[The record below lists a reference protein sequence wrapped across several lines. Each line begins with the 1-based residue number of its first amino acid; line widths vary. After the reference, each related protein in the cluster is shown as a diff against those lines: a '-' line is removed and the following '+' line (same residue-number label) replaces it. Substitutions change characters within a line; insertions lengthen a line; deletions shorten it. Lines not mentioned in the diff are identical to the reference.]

1 MKNIP
6 SIIPKIKVQYSPC
19 LSSQSIISDE
29 ASENSTINNEE
40 TNTINLKNAP
50 KESATI
56 IPDALKELVNAGE
69 CIPNCS
75 ITKKTVTINPRIDK
89 QGSIFLFL
97 CQIKSKRTINTKV
110 IEITISGFKY
120 TRSCNNVSKFNLNSY
135 NIFKNRSVN

>member
-1 MKNIP
+1 M
-6 SIIPKIKVQYSPC
+6 
-19 LSSQSIISDE
+19 
-29 ASENSTINNEE
+29 NNEE

-56 IPDALKELVNAGE
+56 IPDPLKEELNAEE

-75 ITKKTVTINPRIDK
+75 ITNKLVTIRPKIDK
-89 QGSIFLFL
+89 YGSIFLFL
-97 CQIKSKRTINTKV
+97 CWIKSKRIIKTKV